1 MKRLKRLAVPFK
13 FRHTNSMKNKATF
26 VDYTN
31 CDVFWFDVEL
41 FGAYEGKYQAMMIK
55 NADKEHWAA
64 KDYFNL
70 YVWAGT
76 NKKVFITNEDIINLV
91 YQEIDYIK

>member
-1 MKRLKRLAVPFK
+1 
-13 FRHTNSMKNKATF
+13 MKNIATF
-26 VDYTN
+26 VDTTN
-31 CDVFWFDVEL
+31 CDIFWFDVEL

-64 KDYFNL
+64 RDYFNL

-76 NKKVFITNEDIINLV
+76 SKKVFITNRDIIDLV
-91 YQEIDYIK
+91 YEEFLNNKRK